1 MKTYFSLKIG
11 LTIGLVSVLM
21 FTSCQNDEISEASLL
36 VEEKVQEMTE
46 EPEESDPTLRINTS
60 VLFPTTAKLFG
71 NSNEDWAI
79 QLGKGSVAL
88 DCENALQPQL
98 LRLTDKVVAPY
109 GSLDKASVEY
119 TITKDEFVFL
129 SPAFFFNNYPC
140 PAEYEW
146 EPAEGQ
152 SLEEFLKEFAKEII
166 DAVETLEVYFDGIK
180 VEEMNEYR
188 LNTDLFYFTGNP
200 ELKECYDAC
209 IQGVPQ
215 PGLIDGYFMMFKK
228 MKFGKHDIVIK
239 GEVPSIDLV
248 FEIKIIL
255 NVVN

>member
-11 LTIGLVSVLM
+11 LTFGLVSVLM
-21 FTSCQNDEISEASLL
+21 FTSCQNDEISEASVL
-36 VEEKVQEMTE
+36 VEEKLQELTE
-46 EPEESDPTLRINTS
+46 DAEESDPTLRINTS
-60 VLFPTTAKLFG
+60 VLFPTSACLFG
-71 NSNEDWAI
+71 KCNEDWAI
-79 QLGKGSVAL
+79 QLGKASVAL
-88 DCENALQPQL
+88 DCENILQPQM
-98 LRLTDKVVAPY
+98 LRLADKVVAPY
-109 GSLDKASVEY
+109 GSLDKASAEY
-119 TITKDEFVFL
+119 TITKDQFVFL

-146 EPAEGQ
+146 EPADGQ
-152 SLEEFLKEFAKEII
+152 SLEEFLKESAKDIM
-166 DAVETLEVYFDGIK
+166 DDVEKLEVFFDGIK
-180 VEEMNEYR
+180 VEDVNEYR

-228 MKFGKHDIVIK
+228 MKFGKHDIFIK
-239 GEVPSIDLV
+239 GEVPSIGLV